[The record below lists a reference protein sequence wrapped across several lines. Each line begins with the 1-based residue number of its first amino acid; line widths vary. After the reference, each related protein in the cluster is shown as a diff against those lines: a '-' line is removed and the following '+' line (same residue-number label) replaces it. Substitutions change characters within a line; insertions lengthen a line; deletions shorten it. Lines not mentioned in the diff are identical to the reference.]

1 MKFRKTRFLALLL
14 SLMMLFTSIPAVAQG
29 QGSADDFR
37 IIVSFEGLTLGQG
50 LYFEP
55 KAYSLQEINDL
66 IAQEGYGPYAQEEL
80 TAAMATL
87 AFLIDNGVEY
97 NMTGSWDSNAYLS
110 GIKGIDKGTI
120 DIPEIIGDNGGPT
133 NDDNDGNED
142 EYLGE
147 FDYSMM
153 SGWMITVNDLMLP
166 VGASQFGFEEYIGTE
181 GYGEYNNT
189 YVVRWQYA
197 VYGYGAD
204 LGYDLGWGMPPYFT
218 AADKSQLYIDYVECT
233 DAQKK
238 ASVMS
243 TMEKLTATEE
253 EFAAASETLKGGEA
267 PKQNVDYE
275 TALNETMAQLKVN
288 VPAPA
293 FGTNAGEWT
302 VLTLA
307 RGGYLALDDPYFE
320 EYYQRIVQTVKD
332 TTASLNLGNKL
343 NKNKSTENSRLILA
357 LSAIGKDARDV
368 DGINLVEPLE
378 DITWVKKQG
387 INGPIFT
394 LLALDSRNYETED
407 PTVRQQCIDYILS
420 KQLAGGGWALSGTAA
435 DPDITSMA
443 LQALANYSTDEAVC
457 DAAIAA
463 FEALSAMQKDDGGF
477 ASWGSVNSESI
488 AQVIV
493 ACTSWYIDPGVD
505 SEFVKE
511 RSAVDAL
518 LDFYVEDSKG
528 FAHVLESGAGYTGG
542 AVNGMATDQACYA
555 LVAYNRLQNGLNSLY
570 DMTDLGELPE
580 LNNGKIQASISIPE
594 KVEKKAGKT
603 FNAVVNVDNWV
614 NGYRLLDC
622 IVTVPENLKV
632 NEVVMGSRI
641 GGGALNYYFSADE
654 QKLRIVYF
662 DAQTGAELTVS
673 GNDKPIELL
682 NIEFE
687 VEEKLTEE
695 EITVAIAGMTLK
707 QNSDAETQ
715 LIVDITKAADTAEVV
730 EGLSFSVMKLYTGDD
745 IDLISSKK
753 SAIAVA
759 VTGMEEASKLVY
771 DDGTDKVELRY
782 SAEVSSKTG
791 VATYVAM
798 VSSSKALE
806 GFVEEEN
813 YDIAEAAPAAI
824 TFGDTNKDGVI
835 NAQDALNTVN
845 MWLRKA
851 GTPDD
856 ELTLISNVNGDSRIN
871 TLDTLGIVD
880 KFVKGEDFGIVNR
893 AATLKNALVTN

>member
-1 MKFRKTRFLALLL
+1 MALLL

-29 QGSADDFR
+29 ASDAFR
-37 IIVSFEGLTLGQG
+37 VIVSFEGLTLGQG

-80 TAAMATL
+80 TAGMATL
-87 AFLIDNGVEY
+87 AFLIDHNVDY
-97 NMTGSWDSNAYLS
+97 NMSGSWDSDAYLS
-110 GIKGIDKGTI
+110 AIKGIDKGTI
-120 DIPEIIGDNGGPT
+120 DIPEIIGENGGPS
-133 NDDNDGNED
+133 NDDNDGND
-142 EYLGE
+142 DDYLGE

-153 SGWMITVNDLMLP
+153 SGWMITVNDLMTP
-166 VGASQFGFEEYIGTE
+166 VGCSQFGLEDYIGTD
-181 GYGEYNNT
+181 GYGAYDNT
-189 YVVRWQYA
+189 YVIRWQYTL
-197 VYGYGAD
+197 YGYGAD
-204 LGYDLGWGMPPYFT
+204 LGYDLGWGMPPYFE
-218 AADKSQLYIDYVECT
+218 AAEKSQLYIDYVECT

-238 ASVMS
+238 AAVMK
-243 TMEKLTATEE
+243 TMEKLTATAE
-253 EFAAASETLKGGEA
+253 EFAAASKTLKGSEA

-275 TALNETMAQLKVN
+275 TAMNETMAQLMVN

-307 RGGYLALDDPYFE
+307 RGGYLPLDDPYFE
-320 EYYQRIVQTVKD
+320 GYYQRVVQTVKD
-332 TTASLNLGNKL
+332 TTASVNLGNKL
-343 NKNKSTENSRLILA
+343 HKTKSTENSRLILA

-368 DGINLVEPLE
+368 DGIDLVEPLE
-378 DITWVKKQG
+378 DLTWVKKQG

-407 PTVRQQCIDYILS
+407 PTVRQQCIDYILG
-420 KQLAGGGWALSGTAA
+420 KQLAGGGWALSGANA

-443 LQALANYSTDEAVC
+443 LQALAKYSTDEAVC
-457 DAAIAA
+457 EAAIAA

-493 ACTSWYIDPGVD
+493 ACTSWYIDPSLD
-505 SEFVKE
+505 SEFVKD

-542 AVNGMATDQACYA
+542 VVNGMATDQACYA
-555 LVAYNRLQNGLNSLY
+555 LVAYNRMLNGQTALY

-594 KVEKKAGKT
+594 KVEKKVGKT

-614 NGYRLLDC
+614 EGYRLLDC
-622 IVTVPENLKV
+622 IITVPENLKV
-632 NEVVMGSRI
+632 NDIVMGSRI

-673 GNDKPIELL
+673 GNDKPIELM

-687 VEEKLTEE
+687 VEEELTEE

-745 IDLISSKK
+745 IDLISAKK

-782 SAEVSSKTG
+782 SAEVSAKTG

-813 YDIAEAAPAAI
+813 YVITETAPTAI

-851 GTPDD
+851 GTPND

-871 TLDTLGIVD
+871 TLDTLGVVD

-893 AATLKNALVTN
+893 AATLKNALKTN